1 MLNCPNDIYKKDN
14 ICLFVL
20 LVYIDNP
27 SVAFLV
33 GNCHILFNYNRGDI
47 KLGQVYQ
54 IMQSMEVIRREYQ
67 EYKILI

>member
-1 MLNCPNDIYKKDN
+1 MENCPNEIYMKDN

-20 LVYIDNP
+20 LVSVNNP
-27 SVAFLV
+27 EIAILV

-54 IMQSMEVIRREYQ
+54 IINSMNLIKKEYDR
-67 EYKILI
+67 